1 MRKHHAR
8 ARRARSIAI
17 IVGCLTIVA
26 GMGFGPPAAA
36 APDSLKG
43 RIIAEHSQQPIV
55 GATVDLVEL
64 RRLAR
69 TDAKGVY
76 VFEDVPAG
84 TYAVTVTAQGYADQV
99 RQVAVPGEDADFTLD
114 LKFHEEP
121 VVVTTSAEPRDPM
134 QIYQPADVLTGE
146 QLESRATQ
154 SLGVTLQN
162 EPGIAM
168 TSLSQASARPV
179 IRGLSGN
186 RVLVLDDGSR
196 VGDVSF
202 LSDDHAVAVNPMEA
216 QSIEVVRGAAN
227 LLYGS
232 NAMGGVVNV
241 LSGDIPTKLN
251 DQPTGSVS
259 VGGSTNT
266 GEILGGLDFE
276 GALGSMGYHLGGWRT
291 DAGEYDFNGGTAG
304 NSQADFTTFN
314 GGLSYVGSAGYM
326 GFSYR
331 DQDGDYGLPVNEE
344 GELLD
349 AGEKGVTIGLKE
361 ESVKARGEITR
372 GFGIFSGARFQ
383 AIRHDYTHTEFEE
396 TGEAGTVFDQETT
409 EIRADLTHRGKGR
422 FSGTFGAWYLDSEL
436 QATGDEALLP
446 FAETTGYAGFF
457 YEEVDLKGVKLQLG
471 GRYDDQ
477 NVDTGPEEVDFSGG
491 SAALGAIIHPEGTW
505 SVSVNGTHNF
515 KAPQAEEL
523 FANGP
528 HLATFTF
535 EVGDPNLSEETSLG
549 LDVGFRWETP
559 RFDGSV
565 TVFRTDFSDFIFLQP
580 VIDPNTGTPVEMDGL
595 PVQQYVQ
602 SDALF
607 YGAEA
612 HADINLLEHLLLDV
626 TADTVIAEDH
636 ESNEPLPRI
645 PPMRAGLGLHWDTD
659 RYGVGAEARFSNE
672 QDRVA
677 PGEEPT
683 NAFTVYNLF
692 GHIQFAGGPV
702 VHRFTLRVA
711 NLTDRFYRN
720 HVNVVKEILPEPGRS
735 ARVLYTMIF

>member
-1 MRKHHAR
+1 MRKLSAR
-8 ARRARSIAI
+8 FIRARSFIAI
-17 IVGCLTIVA
+17 AVTITFAA
-26 GMGFGPPAAA
+26 GLPEARTAEP
-36 APDSLKG
+36 SQVLKG
-43 RIIAEHSQQPIV
+43 RIIAEHSQQPII
-55 GATVDLVEL
+55 GATVELIAL

-76 VFEDVPAG
+76 VFEGVPAG
-84 TYAVTVTAQGYADQV
+84 TYALSVTAEGYADQV
-99 RQVAVPGEDADFTLD
+99 RHVAVPGDDADFTLD

-121 VVVTTSAEPRDPM
+121 VIVTTSAEPRDPM
-134 QIYQPADVLTGE
+134 QIYQPADVLGGE
-146 QLESRATQ
+146 QLEWRATQ
-154 SLGVTLQN
+154 SLGTTLQN

-168 TSLSQASARPV
+168 TSLSQASSRPV
-179 IRGLSGN
+179 IRGLGGN

-202 LSDDHAVAVNPMEA
+202 LSDDHAVAVNPMQA

-232 NAMGGVVNV
+232 NAIGGVVNV

-251 DQPTGSVS
+251 DKPTGSVS
-259 VGGSTNT
+259 FGGSSNT
-266 GEILGGLDFE
+266 EELLGGLAFE
-276 GALGSMGYHLGGWRT
+276 GALGSMGYHVGGWRS
-291 DAGEYDFNGGTAG
+291 DAGEYQFNGGTAG
-304 NSQADFTTFN
+304 NSQSDFTTFD
-314 GGLSYVGSAGYM
+314 GGLSYIGSAGYM

-331 DQDGDYGLPVNEE
+331 DQEGDYGLPVSED
-344 GELLD
+344 GELLGE
-349 AGEKGVTIGLKE
+349 GEKGVTIGMQE

-372 GFGIFSGARFQ
+372 EFGIFSGARFQ

-409 EIRADLTHRGKGR
+409 EIRADLTHRAKGR
-422 FSGTFGAWYLDSEL
+422 FSGTFGGWFLDSDF

-446 FAETTGYAGFF
+446 FAETKGYAAFF
-457 YEEVDLKGVKLQLG
+457 YEEVDLGGAKLQLG

-477 NVDTGPEEVDFSGG
+477 NVDTGPEQVDFSGG
-491 SAALGAIIHPEGTW
+491 SAAVGAIIHPEGTW

-535 EVGDPNLSEETSLG
+535 EIGDPDLSEETSVG
-549 LDVGFRWETP
+549 LDLGFRWETP

-565 TVFRTDFSDFIFLQP
+565 TIFRTDFQDFIFLQP
-580 VIDPNTGTPVEMDGL
+580 LVDPNTGMQVIMDGL
-595 PVQQYVQ
+595 PAEQYVQ
-602 SDALF
+602 TDALF

-612 HADINLLEHLLLDV
+612 HADIHLLEHLMLDV
-626 TADTVIAEDH
+626 TADTVIAEDD
-636 ESNEPLPRI
+636 EASEPLPRI
-645 PPMRAGLGLHWDTD
+645 PPLRVGAGVHWDTD
-659 RYGVGAEARFSNE
+659 RYGVGAEARFSDE

-683 NAFTVYNLF
+683 NAFTIYNLF
-692 GHIQFAGGPV
+692 GHVQIAAGPT

-720 HVNVVKEILPEPGRS
+720 HVNRVKEVLPEPGRS
-735 ARVLYTMIF
+735 ARLLYTMIF